1 MKTCTKCKE
10 SKPRSEFHNCASKR
24 DGKFSACKKCRNAY
38 NNSKAAEVGHAELYR
53 RAVERDP
60 EYYKQ
65 RSADYYKANREKI
78 KARTRAWSEAN
89 RERKIENRKRHYSEN
104 KETYIQS
111 AAEWAAENRSR
122 RSEICRNYIARM
134 REDNPSEFIPAEV
147 ARRLLAR
154 VISSTGKKKTGRTFS
169 VIGYNKQQFAEHME
183 SMFEHGMS
191 WSNHGEWHVDH
202 IIPVSE
208 LVRCGVTDPA
218 KINAL
223 ENLRPMWAKD
233 NMSKGANFALAP
245 PTASFI
251 TRAAR

>member
-1 MKTCTKCKE
+1 MKVCTRCKAE
-10 SKPRSEFHNCASKR
+10 KPLSEFHNCASKPG
-24 DGKFSACKKCRNAY
+24 GKFSSCKQCRNAY
-38 NNSKAAEVGHAELYR
+38 NKAKAAEVGHAELYR
-53 RAVERDP
+53 RAVDRDP
-60 EYYKQ
+60 ESYKQ
-65 RSADYYKANREKI
+65 RRADYYKANREKI
-78 KARTRAWSEAN
+78 KSRTRAWSEAN

-104 KETYIQS
+104 KETYIQK
-111 AAEWAAENRSR
+111 AAEWASKNRGR
-122 RSEICRNYIARM
+122 RTEICRNYIIRM

-147 ARRLLAR
+147 ARKLLSR

-169 VIGYNKQQFAEHME
+169 VVGYNKQQFVEHME
-183 SMFEHGMS
+183 SMFDPGMS

-233 NMSKGANFALAP
+233 NMSKGDKFELVP
-245 PTASFI
+245 PTASFV
-251 TRAAR
+251 TRAVT